1 MTKIVFKYHEK
12 CLTIVKRVIFCN
24 RPRANENLQKC
35 IKWMWLPWEFPLE
48 LLITAQHFK
57 IKFNK
62 IKVNFLSK
70 CSSIP
75 NCCNF
80 WRHFLC
86 RLQVYELPIEV
97 KLRKKLHISM
107 YSVVSTYIHRKQ
119 CLITVWK
126 FCFSFLNSFDIMD
139 RSELTEEEKIAL
151 LKGKYIPYQGTIPYR

>member
-1 MTKIVFKYHEK
+1 MTKIVFKYHDK

-24 RPRANENLQKC
+24 RPTANENLQKC